1 MTIRVRLFALARDLA
16 RTDSVSLELH
26 EEPTVQDALDRLFDR
41 FPSLAVHNS
50 KLATAVNLEYVRR
63 DYRLTAG
70 DELALIPPV
79 SGG

>member
-16 RTDSVSLELH
+16 GTDSVELH
-26 EEPTVQDALDRLFDR
+26 FDNAPTVQDALDRLCDR
-41 FPSLAVHNS
+41 FPPLSAHNT

-63 DYRLTAG
+63 DYRLKAG